1 MSEFDYSI
9 YNKNKDK
16 PEGYKKTSSK
26 LRTPMSREQRAKQF
40 APFDA
45 LTGLHARLAK
55 AVEEHREESEAENL
69 VHVELDEAGY
79 QND

>member
-16 PEGYKKTSSK
+16 PEGFKKTDSK
-26 LRTPMSREQRAKQF
+26 LRTQMPRDQRAKQF

-55 AVEEHREESEAENL
+55 AVEEHRAESEAESL
-69 VHVELDEAGY
+69 MHVDLEEPEHSDE
-79 QND
+79 

>member
-9 YNKNKDK
+9 YNKNRDK
-16 PEGYKKTSSK
+16 PEGFKKTNTK
-26 LRTPMSREQRAKQF
+26 LRTPMSREQRVKQF

-55 AVEEHREESEAENL
+55 AVEEHSAESEAESL
-69 VHVELDEAGY
+69 VHVVLEEPEHSDE
-79 QND
+79 

>member
-1 MSEFDYSI
+1 MSDFDYSI
-9 YNKNKDK
+9 YNKNRDK
-16 PEGYKKTSSK
+16 PEGFKKTNSK

-55 AVEEHREESEAENL
+55 AVEEHREESEAESL
-69 VHVELDEAGY
+69 IHVDLEESE
-79 QND
+79 